1 MSTLHKDLAEVM
13 NIVGYIQK
21 DGKNDFHKYKYA
33 SAEKVL
39 GKVNEELSK
48 RGICIQS
55 QAQSV
60 HYEHGHA
67 VVWVRLNLRRGDE
80 TISFEGIGEGSDKG
94 DKAIMKANT
103 AAIKYALASGFL
115 ISWGDDPE
123 QDSST
128 DERGDLVD
136 GWVKRIH
143 SAKDATS
150 LVSLTSELQKLT
162 TNKSINAAEAKKL
175 RRVYTERLEYLN
187 HLSKK
192 REVSL

>member
-1 MSTLHKDLAEVM
+1 MSTLHKDLADVM
-13 NIVGYIQK
+13 AIVGYIQK

-55 QAQSV
+55 QAQSI

-123 QDSST
+123 ADKTT
-128 DERGDLVD
+128 DERGGLVD
-136 GWVKRIH
+136 GWIKRIQ
-143 SAKDATS
+143 SATDKTS
-150 LVSLTSELQKLT
+150 LAALIPELQKLT
-162 TNKSINAAEAKKL
+162 TNKSINASDAKKL
-175 RRVYTERLEYLN
+175 RREYE
-187 HLSKK
+187 K
-192 REVSL
+192 REQVL